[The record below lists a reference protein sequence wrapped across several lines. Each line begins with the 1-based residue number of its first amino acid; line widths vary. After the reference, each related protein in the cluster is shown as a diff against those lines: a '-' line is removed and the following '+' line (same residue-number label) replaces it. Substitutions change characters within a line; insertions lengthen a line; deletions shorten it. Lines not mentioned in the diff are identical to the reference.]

1 MNKAERDEVFAELRE
16 ILGEFTQEL
25 HRNVRTLMS
34 VREQGAHRVT
44 FPSLTAAT
52 THQQGQRPTTAPNRL
67 LGWSIRETTGLA
79 PATVIFRDGHDIAG
93 DEIASVNL
101 APGESDRYAFPA
113 GISLIDGLYIDCTS
127 GAVAGAVYLGST

>member
-1 MNKAERDEVFAELRE
+1 MNKTDRDEVFADLRE
-16 ILGEFTQEL
+16 ILGQFTAEL
-25 HRNVRTLMS
+25 HRDVRTLMS

-44 FPSLTAAT
+44 FPNGTAAT
-52 THQQGQRPTTAPNRL
+52 SHQQGQRPTTAPNRL

-93 DEIASVNL
+93 DEVASVTL
-101 APGESDRYAFPA
+101 AAGESDRDIFPF
-113 GISLIDGLYIDCTS
+113 GISLIDGLYIDCTT